1 MDYPPRIYDFSL
13 RTIGFIVGFILLAT
27 HLAALARPDAA
38 RQWLNKFPRSKLLG
52 NCLLAVDAVWTLWL
66 VSNMDLGE
74 FSRFRTWL
82 QIAVPLVFILTIFF
96 VDEFLSVRALGIMA
110 LLAAEPIL
118 SSAFLRPE
126 LARLLVVIFAYVWLT
141 VGLFWVGMPY
151 LLRDQISWLTKS
163 AARFKAAALFGVLY
177 AVAVLACA
185 VTVY

>member
-1 MDYPPRIYDFSL
+1 
-13 RTIGFIVGFILLAT
+13 
-27 HLAALARPDAA
+27 
-38 RQWLNKFPRSKLLG
+38 
-52 NCLLAVDAVWTLWL
+52 
-66 VSNMDLGE
+66 MDLGE

-96 VDEFLSVRALGIMA
+96 VDEFLSVRALGIMT

-141 VGLFWVGMPY
+141 LGLFWVGMPY

-163 AARFKAAALFGVLY
+163 AARFKAATLFGVLY

-185 VTVY
+185 VMVY